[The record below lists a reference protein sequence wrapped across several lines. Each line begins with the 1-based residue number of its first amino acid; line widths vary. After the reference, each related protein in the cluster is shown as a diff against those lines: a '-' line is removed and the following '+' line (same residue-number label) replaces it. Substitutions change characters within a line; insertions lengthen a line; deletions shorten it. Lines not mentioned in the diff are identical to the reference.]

1 MLAAVRTLFITL
13 ALLLA
18 PSAHA
23 AATPDPLL
31 PRSLLFGNPQRT
43 SPQLSPDGT
52 QLAFLAPRDGVLN
65 IFVGPVRNADAATP
79 ITADASRGI
88 RTFFW
93 SFDSRSILY
102 LQDLEGDEGWQL
114 FAVDVGAGRPPR
126 ALTNAD
132 PIRGVDGQ
140 PLTHRSSKPVRPAAI
155 VLATSARRPD
165 SILVGLNDRDPQFHD
180 AYRIELATGKRTL
193 VFKNTAYS
201 DLIADNDLNVRIGTR
216 FDTGG
221 AKILEQINTTQPPS
235 AAPRLVARFEPEDAD
250 TSYVLGFDPSGDR
263 IYLVDS
269 RGRNTAAVFL
279 LDLATGE
286 KRLLADDPKVD
297 FQGALLN
304 TRTGELEAAEFTHA
318 RSTWTVLR
326 KDLESDFQTLR
337 SKLRGDFRIES
348 RTLDDAAWLIYE
360 TRDDAPASFH
370 LYTRPAPV
378 LSSRGEATRPPGV
391 LAPLFTARP
400 ELLGKRLARMRP
412 EIIRS
417 RDGLELVSYLSLPP
431 WLDTDANGRPEYPIP
446 TVLLVHGGPWARDE
460 WGFRTY
466 HQWLTNRGYAVLSVN
481 FRGSTGFGKAFLT
494 AGDREWGAKMLDDLI
509 DACEWAK
516 REQIALPDK
525 IAIMGGSYGGY
536 ATLAGLSMRP
546 EYFAA
551 GIDIVGPSNLVTL
564 LNSIPPYWAPA
575 IERFVRGVGDHRTE
589 EGRAFLLSRSP
600 LTHADKITR
609 PLLIGQGANDP
620 RVKQAESDQMVDALR
635 KRNVAVTYVL
645 FPDEGHGFARPENN
659 TAFSA
664 IAEAFLSTHLGG
676 RAESM
681 DNAIT
686 PSSATVP
693 VGRSQIPGLREALG
707 GEDARR

>member
-1 MLAAVRTLFITL
+1 
-13 ALLLA
+13 
-18 PSAHA
+18 
-23 AATPDPLL
+23 
-31 PRSLLFGNPQRT
+31 
-43 SPQLSPDGT
+43 
-52 QLAFLAPRDGVLN
+52 
-65 IFVGPVRNADAATP
+65 
-79 ITADASRGI
+79 
-88 RTFFW
+88 
-93 SFDSRSILY
+93 
-102 LQDLEGDEGWQL
+102 
-114 FAVDVGAGRPPR
+114 
-126 ALTNAD
+126 
-132 PIRGVDGQ
+132 
-140 PLTHRSSKPVRPAAI
+140 
-155 VLATSARRPD
+155 
-165 SILVGLNDRDPQFHD
+165 
-180 AYRIELATGKRTL
+180 
-193 VFKNTAYS
+193 
-201 DLIADNDLNVRIGTR
+201 LID
-216 FDTGG
+216 
-221 AKILEQINTTQPPS
+221 TTQPAN
-235 AAPRLVARFEPEDAD
+235 AAPRLLARFEPEDAD
-250 TSYVLGFDPSGDR
+250 TSFVLGFDPSGDR

-279 LDLATGE
+279 LDLATGD
-286 KRLLADDPKVD
+286 KRLLAEDPKVD

-318 RSTWTVLR
+318 RSTWTVIR

-337 SKLRGDFRIES
+337 SRLTGDFRIES
-348 RTLDDAAWLIYE
+348 RTLDDSAWLIYE
-360 TRDDAPASFH
+360 TRDDGPAAFH

-378 LSSRGEATRPPGV
+378 LASSGEATRPPGS
-391 LAPLFTARP
+391 LTLLFTARP

-546 EYFAA
+546 DYFAA

-600 LTHADKITR
+600 LTHADKIIR
-609 PLLIGQGANDP
+609 PLLIAQGANDP
-620 RVKQAESDQMVDALR
+620 RVKQAESDQMVEALR

>member
-1 MLAAVRTLFITL
+1 MLACVRILCLT
-13 ALLLA
+13 LLLCVA
-18 PSAHA
+18 PAARA

-31 PRSLLFGNPQRT
+31 PRALLFGNPKRT
-43 SPQLSPDGT
+43 APQLSPDGSH
-52 QLAFLAPRDGVLN
+52 LAFLAPRDGVLN
-65 IFVGPVRNADAATP
+65 IFVGPVQNTDAALP
-79 ITADASRGI
+79 ITADTSRGI

-93 SFDSRSILY
+93 SFDSKSILY
-102 LQDLEGDEGWQL
+102 LQDLEGDEAWQL
-114 FAVDVGAGRPPR
+114 FAVDVGAGKPAR
-126 ALTNAD
+126 ALTSAD
-132 PIRGVDGQ
+132 PIHAADGT
-140 PLTHRSSKPVRPAAI
+140 PITLPSGKPMRPAAMVI
-155 VLATSARRPD
+155 ANGARRPD
-165 SILVGLNDRDPQFHD
+165 SILVGINDRDPQFHD
-180 AYRIELATGKRTL
+180 AYRIEPATGSRTL
-193 VFKNTAYS
+193 VYKNTRYS
-201 DLIADNDLNVRIGTR
+201 DLIADNDLNIRIGTR

-221 AKILEQINTTQPPS
+221 AKLLELIDTTQPAN
-235 AAPRLVARFEPEDAD
+235 AAPRLLARFEPEDAD
-250 TSYVLGFDPSGDR
+250 TSFVLGFDPSGDR

-279 LDLATGE
+279 LDLATGD
-286 KRLLADDPKVD
+286 KRLLAEDPKVD

-318 RSTWTVLR
+318 RSTWTIIR
-326 KDLESDFQTLR
+326 KDLETDFQTLR
-337 SKLRGDFRIES
+337 SRLRGDFRIES
-348 RTLDDAAWLIYE
+348 RTLDDSAWLIYE
-360 TRDDAPASFH
+360 TRDDGPAAFH

-378 LSSRGEATRPPGV
+378 LASSGEATRPPGS
-391 LAPLFTARP
+391 LTLLFTARP

-460 WGFRTY
+460 WGYRTY

-546 EYFAA
+546 DYFAA

-600 LTHADKITR
+600 LTHADKIIR
-609 PLLIGQGANDP
+609 PLLIAQGANDP
-620 RVKQAESDQMVDALR
+620 RVKQAESDQMVEALR

>member
-1 MLAAVRTLFITL
+1 MLACVRIFCL
-13 ALLLA
+13 ALFLCVA
-18 PSAHA
+18 PAARA

-31 PRSLLFGNPQRT
+31 PRALLFGNPTRT
-43 SPQLSPDGT
+43 APQLSPDGSH
-52 QLAFLAPRDGVLN
+52 LAFLAPRDGVLN
-65 IFVGPVRNADAATP
+65 IFVGPVQNTDAALP
-79 ITADASRGI
+79 ITADTSRGI

-93 SFDSRSILY
+93 SFDSKSILY
-102 LQDLEGDEGWQL
+102 LQDLEGDEAWQL
-114 FAVDVGAGRPPR
+114 FAVDVGAGKPAR
-126 ALTNAD
+126 ALSSAD
-132 PIRGVDGQ
+132 PIRAVDGT
-140 PLTHRSSKPVRPAAI
+140 PITLPSGKPMRPTAMVIANC
-155 VLATSARRPD
+155 ARRPD
-165 SILVGLNDRDPQFHD
+165 SILVGINDRDPQFHD
-180 AYRIELATGKRTL
+180 VYRIEPATGSRTL
-193 VFKNTAYS
+193 VYKNTAYS
-201 DLIADNDLNVRIGTR
+201 DLIADNDLNIRIGTR

-221 AKILEQINTTQPPS
+221 AKLLELIDTTQPS
-235 AAPRLVARFEPEDAD
+235 NAAPRLLARFEPEDAD
-250 TSYVLGFDPSGDR
+250 TSFVLGFDPSGDR

-279 LDLATGE
+279 LDLATGD
-286 KRLLADDPKVD
+286 KRLLAEDPKVD

-318 RSTWTVLR
+318 RSTWTVIR

-337 SKLRGDFRIES
+337 SRLTGDFRIES
-348 RTLDDAAWLIYE
+348 RTLDDSAWLIYE
-360 TRDDAPASFH
+360 TRDDGPAAFH

-378 LSSRGEATRPPGV
+378 LASSGEATRPPGS
-391 LAPLFTARP
+391 LTLLFTARP

-546 EYFAA
+546 DYFAA

-600 LTHADKITR
+600 LTHADKIIR
-609 PLLIGQGANDP
+609 PLLIAQGANDP
-620 RVKQAESDQMVDALR
+620 RVKQAESDQMVEALR

>member
-1 MLAAVRTLFITL
+1 MLGCVRILFL
-13 ALLLA
+13 ALVLCG
-18 PSAHA
+18 AHA
-23 AATPDPLL
+23 ARAAAPDPLL
-31 PRSLLFGNPQRT
+31 PRALLFGNPQRT
-43 SPQLSPDGT
+43 APQLSPDGSR
-52 QLAFLAPRDGVLN
+52 LAFIAPRNGVLN
-65 IFVGPVRNADAATP
+65 IFVGPVRDPDAATP
-79 ITADASRGI
+79 ITADTSRGI

-114 FAVDVGAGRPPR
+114 FAVDVDAAKPPR
-126 ALTNAD
+126 TLTSSD
-132 PIRGVDGQ
+132 PVRGVDGQ
-140 PLTHRSSKPVRPAAI
+140 PIMHRRGKPMRPAAMVI
-155 VLATSARRPD
+155 ATSVRHPD
-165 SILVGLNDRDPQFHD
+165 SILVGINDRDPQFHD
-180 AYRIELATGKRTL
+180 AYRINLTTGQRTL
-193 VFKNTAYS
+193 VYQNTAFA
-201 DLIADNDLNVRIGTR
+201 DLVADHDLNVRIGTR

-221 AKILEQINTTQPPS
+221 AKVLERINAGEPPT
-235 AAPRLVARFEPEDAD
+235 PLARFEPEDAD
-250 TSYVLGFDPSGDR
+250 TSFVLGFDPSGDR

-286 KRLLADDPKVD
+286 KRLLAEDPKVD

-304 TRTGELEAAEFTHA
+304 TRTGELEAAEFSHT
-318 RSTWTVLR
+318 RSRWTVLR
-326 KDLESDFQTLR
+326 NDLESDFQTLR
-337 SKLRGDFRIES
+337 SNLRGDFRIQS
-348 RTLDDAAWLIYE
+348 RTLDDSLWLVYE
-360 TRDDAPASFH
+360 TRDDGPATFH
-370 LYTRPAPV
+370 LYARPAPV
-378 LSSRGEATRPPGV
+378 LAAGGETTRPPGS
-391 LAPLFTARP
+391 LSLLFTTRP

-412 EIIRS
+412 EILRS

-431 WLDTDANGRPEYPIP
+431 WLDSDSNGRPEYPIP
-446 TVLLVHGGPWARDE
+446 MVLLVHGGPWARDE

-494 AGDREWGAKMLDDLI
+494 AGNREWGAKMLDDLI

-516 REQIALPDK
+516 REQIALPDR

-536 ATLAGLSMRP
+536 ATLAGLSMHP
-546 EYFAA
+546 DYFAA
-551 GIDIVGPSNLVTL
+551 GIDIFGPSNLVTL

-600 LTHADKITR
+600 LTHADKIIR
-609 PLLIGQGANDP
+609 PLLISQGANDP
-620 RVKQAESDQMVDALR
+620 RVKQAESDQMVEALR